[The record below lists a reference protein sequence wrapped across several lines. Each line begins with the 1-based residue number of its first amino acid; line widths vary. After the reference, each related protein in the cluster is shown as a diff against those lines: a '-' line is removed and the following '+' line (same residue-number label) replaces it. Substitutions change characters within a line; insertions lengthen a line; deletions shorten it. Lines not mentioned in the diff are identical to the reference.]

1 MTNIIGL
8 AFVAFVWAMPIVV
21 LWWPVIERIVK

>member
-1 MTNIIGL
+1 MNIIEL
-8 AFVAFVWAMPIVV
+8 VFVAFVWTIPIAM